1 MEAKNLRGL
10 PLTFSIMPAW
20 VSAKAS
26 NSADAAFQPK
36 YTTHALDKSKEDSRA
51 TESTVIAQQENAV
64 DPPVSLFL

>member
-1 MEAKNLRGL
+1 
-10 PLTFSIMPAW
+10 MPAW